1 MRYPIAP
8 QGLIWWYQLKP
19 MVRFELTTLC
29 LQSRCNNHYATS
41 ACHSTDR
48 PHTHMPEV
56 GFEPTHPKIIELKST
71 ALDRSAIQACMY
83 VCHHHTT
90 AAGFEPARA
99 EPNRFRIYRLN
110 HSAMLP
116 PYICLTVQCTMHV
129 KSAWC
134 IVTHDMIVHWSDD
147 RQTVR
152 HIWKWVSECRHQCH
166 VTQTHTHTT
175 RCMMQCEC
183 SAVRMMHMK
192 QCMIAKCAN

>member
-1 MRYPIAP
+1 
-8 QGLIWWYQLKP
+8 
-19 MVRFELTTLC
+19 
-29 LQSRCNNHYATS
+29 
-41 ACHSTDR
+41 
-48 PHTHMPEV
+48 MPEV

-116 PYICLTVQCTMHV
+116 PYICLTVQCTMRV

-134 IVTHDMIVHWSDD
+134 IVTHDSALIRW
-147 RQTVR
+147 QTDSQT
-152 HIWKWVSECRHQCH
+152 HMKVSEWMSSPMPCH
-166 VTQTHTHTT
+166 ADTHKHTHTQHDAW
-175 RCMMQCEC
+175 CNV